1 MFARVVAECL
11 RRERFAMRE
20 GPGRTNGM
28 NPAHE
33 AADPLERLEIAELG
47 RTPAAPRVDRIEEAR
62 GLSLVRG
69 RDHRHLA
76 LGELL
81 REGVLFLDLRFAP
94 ASGPVELRHH
104 RRAVLEPD
112 LVDAILIGGKRE
124 QPPVGAQAQIAQRI
138 ERHLGRE
145 GGIGMHWRI
154 VVPWPGMPWKSG
166 TCISRS
172 VTWKCCAGSRSTS
185 RAAAWSRSSAAAARA
200 NRRFSSLSARSS

>member
-20 GPGRTNGM
+20 GPGRANGM

-33 AADPLERLEIAELG
+33 ASDPFERLEIAELG
-47 RTPAAPRVDRIEEAR
+47 RTPAAPRVNRIEEPR
-62 GLSLVRG
+62 SFSLVRG
-69 RDHRHLA
+69 RDHRNLA
-76 LGELL
+76 LGALL
-81 REGVLFLDLRFAP
+81 RERVLFLDLRFAP

-104 RRAVLEPD
+104 RGAVLEPD

-124 QPPVGAQAQIAQRI
+124 QPAVGAQAQLAQRI

-154 VVPWPGMPWKSG
+154 VVRWPAVHPPLPSKSG

-172 VTWKCCAGSRSTS
+172 VTSKCCAASRSTS
-185 RAAAWSRSSAAAARA
+185 RAAAWWPSSAAAAPA
-200 NRRFSSLSARSS
+200 SRRS